1 VVVRIFEQLVKKD
14 LGEDMLDFD
23 FLSRLD
29 LNEDIYIYI
38 MALRSTLK
46 KPVVFLKKNVIDI
59 WINVFGRLVGPLW
72 QTNTD
77 AQFVL
82 HPYVAASYCT
92 SYLIKVDKFVT
103 AEMKATLEKCIHK
116 QTSHIERIMKIGNS
130 FLNANKCLLR
140 WLCI

>member
-59 WINVFGRLVGPLW
+59 
-72 QTNTD
+72 
-77 AQFVL
+77 
-82 HPYVAASYCT
+82 
-92 SYLIKVDKFVT
+92 
-103 AEMKATLEKCIHK
+103 
-116 QTSHIERIMKIGNS
+116 
-130 FLNANKCLLR
+130 
-140 WLCI
+140 